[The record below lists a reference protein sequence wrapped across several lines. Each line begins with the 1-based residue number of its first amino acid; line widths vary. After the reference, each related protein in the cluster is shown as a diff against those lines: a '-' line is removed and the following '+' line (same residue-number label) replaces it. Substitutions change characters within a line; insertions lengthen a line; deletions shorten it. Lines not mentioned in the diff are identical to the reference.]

1 MCAHMVSIL
10 CAWIDVHCFWSPS
23 AFQANGMQC
32 FTASLII
39 FALIA
44 HFGTP
49 ASLTYIQQP

>member
-1 MCAHMVSIL
+1 MVSIL